1 MNNGT
6 FDFNT
11 FIKESK
17 DTLLNPKSYFTSLKI
32 NGGLIDPLI
41 KAVIYGLIAG
51 VFAFLWNILNLS
63 SMTGGMLGNSVGVF
77 IIAKYAFISVVG
89 LFIGAVITLIISSIC
104 KGNTDFEANV
114 RVVAAILVI
123 LPISAALDFTGGIN
137 FYFGIVVSLAINIFA
152 FWLLYNGLIETLK
165 TKPETTKTVVYVLI
179 GIFVITMLL
188 GVQKMSEANRIMNQ
202 FKNIDFKEL
211 PKN

>member
-6 FDFNT
+6 FDFNA

-32 NGGLIDPLI
+32 TGGLIDPLI

-104 KGNTDFEANV
+104 KGNTDFETNV

-137 FYFGIVVSLAINIFA
+137 FYFGIVVSLVINIFA

>member
-32 NGGLIDPLI
+32 TGGLIDPLI

-114 RVVAAILVI
+114 RVIAAILVI

>member
-6 FDFNT
+6 FDFNA

-17 DTLLNPKSYFTSLKI
+17 DTLLNPKSYFAALKI
-32 NGGLIDPLI
+32 TGGLIDPLI

-123 LPISAALDFTGGIN
+123 LPISAALDFTGGLN

-165 TKPETTKTVVYVLI
+165 TKPETTKIVIYVLI

-188 GVQKMSEANRIMNQ
+188 GVQKMSEANRILNQ

>member
-32 NGGLIDPLI
+32 TGGLIDPLI

>member
-6 FDFNT
+6 FDFNA

-32 NGGLIDPLI
+32 TGGLIDPLI

-114 RVVAAILVI
+114 RIVAAILVI

>member
-6 FDFNT
+6 FDFNA

-32 NGGLIDPLI
+32 TGGLIDPLI

>member
-6 FDFNT
+6 FDFNL

-17 DTLLNPKSYFTSLKI
+17 DCLLNPKSYFAALKI
-32 NGGLIDPLI
+32 TGGLIDPLI

-51 VFAFLWNILNLS
+51 VFAFLWYILNLS
-63 SMTGGMLGNSVGVF
+63 SMTGGIMNNSAGVF

-114 RVVAAILVI
+114 RVVASILVI
-123 LPISAALDFTGGIN
+123 LPISTALDFTGGIN
-137 FYFGIVVSLAINIFA
+137 FYFGIVVSLLVNLYA
-152 FWLLYNGLIETLK
+152 FWLLYNALIETLK
-165 TKPETTKTVVYVLI
+165 TKLETTKIVVYVLI
-179 GIFVITMLL
+179 GIFVVTMLL
-188 GVQKMSEANRIMNQ
+188 GVRKMSEANRILNQ
-202 FKNIDFKEL
+202 FKNINFKEL

>member
-6 FDFNT
+6 FDFNA

-17 DTLLNPKSYFTSLKI
+17 DTLLNPKSYFAALKI
-32 NGGLIDPLI
+32 TGGLIDPLI

-114 RVVAAILVI
+114 RIVAAILVI

>member
-6 FDFNT
+6 FDFNA

-17 DTLLNPKSYFTSLKI
+17 DTLLNPKSYFASLKI
-32 NGGLIDPLI
+32 TGGLIDPLI

-51 VFAFLWNILNLS
+51 LFAFLWNILNLS
-63 SMTGGMLGNSVGVF
+63 SMTSGMLGSSVGVF

-123 LPISAALDFTGGIN
+123 LPISAALDITGGIN
-137 FYFGIVVSLAINIFA
+137 FYFGIIVSLAINLFA

-165 TKPETTKTVVYVLI
+165 TKPETTKIVVYVFI

-188 GVQKMSEANRIMNQ
+188 GVQKMSEANRILNQ

>member
-6 FDFNT
+6 FDFNA

-17 DTLLNPKSYFTSLKI
+17 DTLLNPKSYFAALKI
-32 NGGLIDPLI
+32 TGGLIDPLI
-41 KAVIYGLIAG
+41 KAVIYGLVAG
-51 VFAFLWNILNLS
+51 LFAFLWNILNFS
-63 SMTGGMLGNSVGVF
+63 SMTSGMLGSSVGVF

-137 FYFGIVVSLAINIFA
+137 FYFGIIISLLINIFA

-165 TKPETTKTVVYVLI
+165 TKAETTKIVVYVLVA
-179 GIFVITMLL
+179 IFVLTMLL
-188 GVQKMSEANRIMNQ
+188 GVRKMSEANRILNQ

>member
-6 FDFNT
+6 FDFNA
-11 FIKESK
+11 FIKEAK
-17 DTLLNPKSYFTSLKI
+17 ETLLNPKSYFAALKI
-32 NGGLIDPLI
+32 TGGLIDPLI

-123 LPISAALDFTGGIN
+123 LPISAALDFTGGLN

-165 TKPETTKTVVYVLI
+165 TKPETTKIVIYVLI

-188 GVQKMSEANRIMNQ
+188 GVQKMSEANRILNQ

>member
-17 DTLLNPKSYFTSLKI
+17 DTLLNPKSYFAALKI
-32 NGGLIDPLI
+32 TGGLIDPLI

-188 GVQKMSEANRIMNQ
+188 GVQKMSEANRILNQ

>member
-1 MNNGT
+1 
-6 FDFNT
+6 
-11 FIKESK
+11 
-17 DTLLNPKSYFTSLKI
+17 
-32 NGGLIDPLI
+32 
-41 KAVIYGLIAG
+41 
-51 VFAFLWNILNLS
+51 
-63 SMTGGMLGNSVGVF
+63 
-77 IIAKYAFISVVG
+77 
-89 LFIGAVITLIISSIC
+89 
-104 KGNTDFEANV
+104 
-114 RVVAAILVI
+114 LVI

>member
-6 FDFNT
+6 FDFNA
-11 FIKESK
+11 FIKEAK
-17 DTLLNPKSYFTSLKI
+17 ETLLNPKSYFAALKI
-32 NGGLIDPLI
+32 TGGLIDPLI

-114 RVVAAILVI
+114 RVVSAILVI
-123 LPISAALDFTGGIN
+123 LPISAALDFTGGLN

-165 TKPETTKTVVYVLI
+165 TKPETTKIVIYVLI

-188 GVQKMSEANRIMNQ
+188 GVQKMSEANRILNQ

>member
-6 FDFNT
+6 FDFNA
-11 FIKESK
+11 FIRESK
-17 DTLLNPKSYFTSLKI
+17 DTLLNPKSYFAALKI
-32 NGGLIDPLI
+32 TGGLIDPLI

-123 LPISAALDFTGGIN
+123 LPISAALDFTGGLN

-165 TKPETTKTVVYVLI
+165 TKPETTKIVIYVLI

-188 GVQKMSEANRIMNQ
+188 GVQKMSEANRILNQ

>member
-6 FDFNT
+6 FDFNA

-32 NGGLIDPLI
+32 TGGLIDPLI

-179 GIFVITMLL
+179 GIFVITILL

>member
-6 FDFNT
+6 FDFNA

-17 DTLLNPKSYFTSLKI
+17 DTLLNPKSYFATLKI
-32 NGGLIDPLI
+32 TGGLIDPLI

-63 SMTGGMLGNSVGVF
+63 SMTGGLLGNSVGVF

-152 FWLLYNGLIETLK
+152 FWLLFNGLIETLK
-165 TKPETTKTVVYVLI
+165 TKPETTKIVVYVLI
-179 GIFVITMLL
+179 AIFVLTMLL

>member
-6 FDFNT
+6 FDFNA

-17 DTLLNPKSYFTSLKI
+17 DTLLNPKSYFAALKI
-32 NGGLIDPLI
+32 TGGLIDPLI

-63 SMTGGMLGNSVGVF
+63 SMTGGLLGNSVGVF

-104 KGNTDFEANV
+104 KGNTDFEANL

-137 FYFGIVVSLAINIFA
+137 FYLGIVVSLAINIFA

-165 TKPETTKTVVYVLI
+165 TKPETTKIVVYVLI

>member
-6 FDFNT
+6 FDFNA

-17 DTLLNPKSYFTSLKI
+17 DTLLNPKSYFASLKI
-32 NGGLIDPLI
+32 TGGLIDPLI

-51 VFAFLWNILNLS
+51 LFAFLWNILNLS
-63 SMTGGMLGNSVGVF
+63 SMTGGMLGTSVGVF

-137 FYFGIVVSLAINIFA
+137 FYFGVVVSLAINLFA

-165 TKPETTKTVVYVLI
+165 TKPETTKIVVYVFI

-188 GVQKMSEANRIMNQ
+188 GVQKMREANRFLNQ

>member
-1 MNNGT
+1 MSDGT
-6 FDFNT
+6 FDVNL

-17 DTLLNPKSYFTSLKI
+17 DVLLNPKSYFSTMKTS
-32 NGGLIDPLI
+32 GGLTEPLI
-41 KAVIYGLIAG
+41 KAVIYGAVAG
-51 VFAFLWNILNLS
+51 VI
-63 SMTGGMLGNSVGVF
+63 
-77 IIAKYAFISVVG
+77 AFIWSLLSLGPIGSGLFGGAFGIMILFGKIIGSIVG

-123 LPISAALDFTGGIN
+123 LPISAALDFTGGLN

-165 TKPETTKTVVYVLI
+165 TKPETTKIVIYVLI

-188 GVQKMSEANRIMNQ
+188 GVQKMSEANRILNQ